1 MKKDDIVKDKIKKYS
16 VLAEAVLAGGAVN
29 AQIQYTDIDPDI
41 VVDPSNS
48 PYTLDLNGD
57 SVDDIEFTVS
67 ATSGAGSSSYMGI
80 PFTYTYA
87 VQYAIAGMNNGG
99 LAGVNSVTSSGST
112 FAVDAHDF
120 GAEIGAADDFSSS
133 GALGVV
139 GNVNVPAFGINQE
152 INDGAFLNSN
162 GGTVGEKYLGYS
174 LSGASGAN
182 YGWVR
187 LSVADSAASITIMAH
202 AINTVAD
209 QSIYA
214 GNAASISDASI
225 DDKVS
230 IVSALECV
238 KVKVPSDL
246 LGGNLSIFD
255 MTGKVVSQV
264 SVENINTTLST
275 KDYNTGIYIVRFTF
289 NNEVVNKRIYI
300 R

>member
-16 VLAEAVLAGGAVN
+16 VLAGAVLAGGAVN

-99 LAGVNSVTSSGST
+99 LAGVNSVTSSGSS

-230 IVSALECV
+230 IVSALI
-238 KVKVPSDL
+238 PFL
-246 LGGNLSIFD
+246 AYLS
-255 MTGKVVSQV
+255 
-264 SVENINTTLST
+264 L
-275 KDYNTGIYIVRFTF
+275 
-289 NNEVVNKRIYI
+289 
-300 R
+300 

>member
-16 VLAEAVLAGGAVN
+16 VLAGAVLAGGAVN

-57 SVDDIEFTVS
+57 SVDDIEFAVS
-67 ATSGAGSSSYMGI
+67 ATSGSGSNSYMGI

-87 VQYAIAGMNNGG
+87 VQYAVVGMDNGG
-99 LAGVNSVTSSGST
+99 LAGVNSITSSGSA
-112 FAVDAHDF
+112 FAIDAHDF

-133 GALGVV
+133 AALGVV
-139 GNVNVPAFGINQE
+139 GSVNVPAFGITQG
-152 INDGAFLNSN
+152 INEGAFLNSN
-162 GGTVGEKYLGYS
+162 GGTLGEKYLGYS
-174 LSGASGAN
+174 ISGASGTN

-202 AINTVAD
+202 AINTVAN

-214 GNAASISDASI
+214 GNAASLSDVSI

-230 IVSALECV
+230 IVSSSENV
-238 KVKVPSDL
+238 KISVTNEL
-246 LGGNLSIFD
+246 LGGDLAIID
-255 MTGKVVSQV
+255 MTGKVVSNV
-264 SVENINTTLST
+264 SVENTTTSIST
-275 KDYNTGIYIVRFTF
+275 KDFNTGIYIARFTF
-289 NNEVVNKRIYI
+289 KDQVVNKRIYI

>member
-16 VLAEAVLAGGAVN
+16 VLAGAVLAGGAVN

-174 LSGASGAN
+174 LSGASGTN

-187 LSVADSAASITIMAH
+187 LSVADSAATITIMAH

>member
-16 VLAEAVLAGGAVN
+16 VLAGAVLAGGAVN

-152 INDGAFLNSN
+152 INDGAFLNST

-174 LSGASGAN
+174 LSGASGTN
-182 YGWVR
+182 YG
-187 LSVADSAASITIMAH
+187 
-202 AINTVAD
+202 
-209 QSIYA
+209 
-214 GNAASISDASI
+214 
-225 DDKVS
+225 
-230 IVSALECV
+230 
-238 KVKVPSDL
+238 
-246 LGGNLSIFD
+246 
-255 MTGKVVSQV
+255 
-264 SVENINTTLST
+264 
-275 KDYNTGIYIVRFTF
+275 
-289 NNEVVNKRIYI
+289 
-300 R
+300 

>member
-16 VLAEAVLAGGAVN
+16 VLAGAVLAGGAVN

-152 INDGAFLNSN
+152 INDGAFLNST

-174 LSGASGAN
+174 LSGASGTN

-187 LSVADSAASITIMAH
+187 LSVADSAATITIMAH

-238 KVKVPSDL
+238 KVKVPNDL
-246 LGGNLSIFD
+246 LGGDLSIFD

>member
-16 VLAEAVLAGGAVN
+16 VLAGAVLAGGAVN

-238 KVKVPSDL
+238 KVKVPNDL
-246 LGGNLSIFD
+246 LGGDLSIFD